1 MKLNQIIKELQNKG
15 VKITFRK
22 RGKSEGIG
30 VRITS
35 INGVKFVGSKGNI
48 EARKL
53 IGINEIAHRQKVAP
67 LPKEIKNE
75 LNKTQK
81 KFRESGTK
89 AGKPTTKNVRWN
101 LEHKGERETKRLL
114 GQAQRYASGLAYTE
128 NVEALIN
135 RLEKDSEGLLIR
147 GEYDEMKA
155 LDEAIALLKSK
166 KDTIT
171 ENQLKQ
177 LIAETYNVEKRKKS
191 KGSILGTTF
200 LSRIKQILQ

>member
-35 INGVKFVGSKGNI
+35 INGVKFVGSEGNI
-48 EARKL
+48 EARRL
-53 IGINEIAHRQKVAP
+53 IGISGKSLRQKVAP

-81 KFRESGTK
+81 KFRKSGTK
-89 AGKPTTKNVRWN
+89 AGKPTAKNVRWN

-114 GQAQRYASGLAYTE
+114 GQAQRYGSGLAYTE
-128 NVEALIN
+128 NVDALLG
-135 RLEKDSEGLLIR
+135 RLEKDSDALLFR
-147 GEYDEMKA
+147 GEKDEMDA
-155 LDEAIALLKSK
+155 LDEAIALIRAKREI
-166 KDTIT
+166 IT
-171 ENQLKQ
+171 ENQLKD
-177 LIAETYNVEKRKKS
+177 LISESYNLEKRKGIKA
-191 KGSILGTTF
+191 KTF
-200 LSRIKQILQ
+200 LNRVKQILQ

>member
-1 MKLNQIIKELQNKG
+1 MKLKQIIEELRNKG
-15 VKITFRK
+15 VKITFRT
-22 RGKSEGIG
+22 RGKSEGVG

-89 AGKPTTKNVRWN
+89 AGKPTTKNVRRN

-135 RLEKDSEGLLIR
+135 RLKKDSENLLIR

-155 LDEAIALLKSK
+155 LDEAIAIIEAK

-171 ENQLKQ
+171 ENQLKD
-177 LIAETYNVEKRKKS
+177 LISESYNLEKRKGIKA
-191 KGSILGTTF
+191 KTF
-200 LSRIKQILQ
+200 LNRIKRILQ